1 MSRLTLKS
9 GEPVTGKA
17 IYYKPYHHARV
28 ALWYCN
34 EWHIWPPQQRF
45 AKLEY
50 LKTLARQRGY
60 ISPRLA
66 KRIRKA
72 EGK

>member
-1 MSRLTLKS
+1 MSGLTLKS
-9 GEPVTGKA
+9 GEPVTGETL
-17 IYYKPYHHARV
+17 YSQPYRNFRI
-28 ALWYCN
+28 ALWYCDT
-34 EWHIWPPQQRF
+34 WHIWPPQQRF
-45 AKLEY
+45 SKLEY
-50 LKTLARQRGY
+50 LRALARQRGH